1 MPCGNSSS
9 AGIEARMSCRGATLS
24 RLAAFFGLF
33 FIAAA
38 GAAQQFQYQF
48 HDRPTD
54 EANVVVVSYDV
65 KQGPGSDSYLVGRV
79 FNRGLKPA
87 HNVRIVYSV
96 RNLHGAFLPTNP
108 YYLNPDI
115 PPTSFADFEIRVP
128 FFLDLRDHFVT
139 VRAEWDR

>member
-1 MPCGNSSS
+1 MFRRHSLR
-9 AGIEARMSCRGATLS
+9 AAIEARMPCRGATLS
-24 RLAAFFGLF
+24 QLAVFFGICF
-33 FIAAA
+33 VAAA
-38 GAAQQFQYQF
+38 GSAQQFQFQF
-48 HDRPTD
+48 HDRPTE
-54 EANVVVVSYDV
+54 EAIVVVVSHDV
-65 KQGPGSDSYLVGRV
+65 KQGSGSDSYLVGRV

-139 VRAEWDR
+139 VRVEWDK

>member
-1 MPCGNSSS
+1 MPRRNSSC
-9 AGIEARMSCRGATLS
+9 AAIEARMPCRGATVS
-24 RLAAFFGLF
+24 KLAAFLGIFL
-33 FIAAA
+33 IASVA
-38 GAAQQFQYQF
+38 AAQQFQYQF

-54 EANVVVVSYDV
+54 EANVVVVSHDV
-65 KQGPGSDSYLVGRV
+65 RQGSGSDSYLVGRV

-87 HNVRIVYSV
+87 RNVRIVYSV

-108 YYLNPDI
+108 YYLDPDI

-139 VRAEWDR
+139 VRVEWDK